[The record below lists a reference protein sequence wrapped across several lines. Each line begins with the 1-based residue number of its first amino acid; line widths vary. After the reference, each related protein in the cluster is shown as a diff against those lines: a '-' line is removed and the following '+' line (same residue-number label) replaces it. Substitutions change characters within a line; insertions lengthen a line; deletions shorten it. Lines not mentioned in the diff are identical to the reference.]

1 MKEQKERTKGRLNII
16 VVVVASIFLLQL
28 ALTSDC
34 GRTGVAELIQH
45 GGVKEEG
52 EVSVAKGGEEG
63 RGDVVVNDVEGA
75 LVMSSMWQRRSRIV
89 RNEVLD
95 CERESEKRESR
106 VGDKD

>member
-1 MKEQKERTKGRLNII
+1 MEMKRLMVMVSWFTAGVDQKKGREKI
-16 VVVVASIFLLQL
+16 VKL

-75 LVMSSMWQRRSRIV
+75 LVMSSMW
-89 RNEVLD
+89 
-95 CERESEKRESR
+95 
-106 VGDKD
+106 